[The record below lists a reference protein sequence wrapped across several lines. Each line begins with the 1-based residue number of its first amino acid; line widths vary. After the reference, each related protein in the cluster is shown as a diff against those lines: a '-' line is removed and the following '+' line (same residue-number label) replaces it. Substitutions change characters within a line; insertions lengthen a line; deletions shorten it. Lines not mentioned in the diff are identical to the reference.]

1 MPRGWRRR
9 GDAGPHR
16 AGVGISNLFGSD
28 DPAAGCL
35 AAVQD
40 FAPGLAMLGY
50 EQAPA
55 LALMKG
61 LGFQE
66 VGPLRVWLRETG

>member
-1 MPRGWRRR
+1 
-9 GDAGPHR
+9 
-16 AGVGISNLFGSD
+16 
-28 DPAAGCL
+28 L
-35 AAVQD
+35 AI
-40 FAPGLAMLGY
+40 LGY

-55 LALMKG
+55 LALMKS